1 MPARDLIQ
9 LPKRLLDACMAG
21 PVKWHKLCNGLF
33 MPGDGDHLSAIDSL
47 NQFRES
53 GLGLKSP
60 KNHFGIH
67 NQLVV
72 N

>member
-1 MPARDLIQ
+1 MPARDLIE
-9 LPKRLLDACMAG
+9 LPKCLPDACMAG
-21 PVKWHKLCNGLF
+21 LIKRHKSCDGLF
-33 MPGDGDHLSAIDSL
+33 MPGNGDHLSAIDPL

-53 GLGLKSP
+53 GLGLKRP

-67 NQLVV
+67 NQLAE